1 MFKKY
6 FANYLSPSDM
16 YKKLRE
22 TEGERNESQVHSIKK
37 VLKRL
42 KETIKNVSNN
52 KKLIIEENKKIIN
65 IADNILN
72 FTLKEQKKRVWL
84 KNINIKPNA

>member
-22 TEGERNESQVHSIKK
+22 TEGERNESQVYSIKK

-42 KETIKNVSNN
+42 KETIKNVSND
-52 KKLIIEENKKIIN
+52 KK
-65 IADNILN
+65 
-72 FTLKEQKKRVWL
+72 TYY
-84 KNINIKPNA
+84 

>member
-1 MFKKY
+1 
-6 FANYLSPSDM
+6 M